1 MSTTEIQQYNLFVEN
16 LVNQNVHGAE
26 RLPFFVVPPVEEESG
41 VGESKQI
48 EDVTVIKTNTVTK
61 SDDQSRVDKVKER
74 LRMKLENRKN
84 KNKQ

>member
-26 RLPFFVVPPVEEESG
+26 RLPFFVVPQVEEESG